1 MLCVEPRMLVWSCL
15 GFWALFMRIQDDKVN
30 NMLGVALQA
39 CGNILGADVAAGM
52 CAWIIKG
59 LIFLIGLV
67 LLNIS
72 PSFVFSVWL
81 IEKGLAPDAGC
92 CWHRENSADLSRHH
106 PEILGGFSPNLPT
119 ILGEFLL
126 HGLGKLG
133 EFISR
138 SSRNTRRFFLAT
150 IHNLRRVFV

>member
-1 MLCVEPRMLVWSCL
+1 MLVWSCL

-30 NMLGVALQA
+30 NMLGVVLQA
-39 CGNILGADVAAGM
+39 CGKILGADVAAGM

-92 CWHRENSADLSRHH
+92 CWRREHSAD
-106 PEILGGFSPNLPT
+106 FLPT
-119 ILGEFLL
+119 FQQYSAIFYCMDS
-126 HGLGKLG
+126 KN
-133 EFISR
+133 S
-138 SSRNTRRFFLAT
+138 TFFLA
-150 IHNLRRVFV
+150 II